1 MLVGL
6 SCLCHVDPFW
16 GPRLLWFLA
25 WNLARMYAATAKQFL
40 VRGRKVTGCRKRGGW
55 FWWLNLQILRD
66 SVGFAVCLFLFPWAR
81 LDRHLNPR
89 HQCYQLRKV
98 ASNDQMN
105 KCTRFKWV
113 APQRHPC
120 QQIRP
125 YIFRDYS
132 PWSLNEALF
141 SALFPQGCP
150 WIPMTVGCF
159 MILCA
164 SSIYGFLKIQL
175 VL

>member
-1 MLVGL
+1 MSVGL

-16 GPRLLWFLA
+16 EPRLLWFLA

-40 VRGRKVTGCRKRGGW
+40 VRGRKVTGCRKRGGLLVVLMTEPTD
-55 FWWLNLQILRD
+55 FE
-66 SVGFAVCLFLFPWAR
+66 GFCRLCSMLVFFPC
-81 LDRHLNPR
+81 RHLNPR

-105 KCTRFKWV
+105 KCARFKWV

-159 MILCA
+159 IILCA
-164 SSIYGFLKIQL
+164 NSIYGFLKIQL